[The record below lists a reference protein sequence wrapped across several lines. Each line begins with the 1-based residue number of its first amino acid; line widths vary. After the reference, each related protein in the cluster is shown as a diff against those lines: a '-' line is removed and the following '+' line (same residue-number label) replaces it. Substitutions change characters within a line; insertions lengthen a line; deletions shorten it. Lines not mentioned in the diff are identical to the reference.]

1 MAIACLALSFLAIFV
16 PLGIASVVMGHVSR
30 QQIAHS
36 GGRQK
41 GTGLAFAGLI
51 ISYLQFALVLLIAL
65 GLHAAMRRMNQELD
79 HNEFARAA
87 MVQEITYGRGR
98 KSSTDVEK
106 QRRDAINSL
115 RLIHASQQDYLA
127 AHPNEGYACELYKL
141 GSDPSTPSE
150 LDLYMIN
157 SHYEIKIYQC
167 RGIDDQ
173 RYVVVAIP
181 RSDANP
187 EGSPVYCLDQ
197 TGAIRSS
204 NGDWINDIPRIFI
217 TERKS
222 CPESDPIVE
231 QAQ

>member
-1 MAIACLALSFLAIFV
+1 MAIACLSLSFLSFIL
-16 PLGIASVVMGHVSR
+16 PLGIASVVMGHISR
-30 QQIAHS
+30 KQIARS

-51 ISYLQFALVLLIAL
+51 ICYLQFAVVLLIAL
-65 GLHAAMRRMNQELD
+65 GLHAAVHRMNQELD
-79 HNEFARAA
+79 RDQFARAA
-87 MVQEITYGRGR
+87 MVEEIEYGRGR
-98 KSSTDVEK
+98 KSSADVEK
-106 QRRDAINSL
+106 QRRYTINSL
-115 RLIHASQQDYLA
+115 RLIHAGQQDYLA
-127 AHPNEGYACELYKL
+127 SHPNEGYACELYKL
-141 GSDPSTPSE
+141 GSDPSTPTE

-187 EGSPVYCLDQ
+187 PDSPVYCLDQ

-204 NGDWINDIPRIFI
+204 NGDWINDIPRMFI
-217 TERKS
+217 NERKS
-222 CPESDPIVE
+222 CPESDPVVE